1 MKKLCIIKQICSCY
15 GDIIKE
21 GIKQG
26 IFKHEGEAIMYISVI
41 NSKGIDIIEYNKV
54 LFFL

>member
-54 LFFL
+54 LFF